1 MGETFW
7 LYFIIKSYIS
17 LVLISLNWIMGV
29 KRMKCFLFVA
39 WTSPCE
45 KSNHTCV
52 LCLSRKMMDVCGEA
66 ESRLATELMQHEVQI
81 ERDILDP
88 LNQLAEVK
96 ALQLSDDLQVSMLK
110 V

>member
-1 MGETFW
+1 
-7 LYFIIKSYIS
+7 
-17 LVLISLNWIMGV
+17 
-29 KRMKCFLFVA
+29 
-39 WTSPCE
+39 
-45 KSNHTCV
+45 
-52 LCLSRKMMDVCGEA
+52 MMDVCGEA

-96 ALQLSDDLQVSMLK
+96 PLQLSVLTGDLQVSVLM